1 MSVLGRKLFNRGGQV
16 SSRGVGITSGL
27 VPVQKFQK
35 GGRVSKLEAL
45 SPALLDL
52 GGRLLAGKSLQ
63 GGVGGGLDVVGQALS
78 GSAPSFAAGLQT
90 YRAGQQAGD
99 PNFDFKVV
107 GNQLIKINKTTGET
121 EVVEKSED
129 TGPEFITTRPGEVIT
144 RIEDGKAEKI
154 FENVKATDPNKLYTL
169 STNQKLVTED
179 GVEIAR
185 GLENKSNSFFKLSKG
200 QKAYDDTGKE
210 IAFFPDDEAQGEVIK
225 LSKGQKAYDDAG
237 NVIASNETEDNKII
251 KLSPGQSA
259 FDMQGNVIASLPKE
273 EVKKLEYFK
282 LSPGQIL
289 FDEKGEIIAKA
300 PSIKDDVEKFHGGK
314 TKDER
319 FNILLKE
326 YEKKAGFNTDGSVNL
341 DNLLPDER
349 TEYLRILPLVDEG
362 IKQDRKNWSNYKAEQ
377 LGDLNFVTNLGESIR
392 LAKEQFEQN
401 PATGA
406 VRGRLNPLFNVLQDV
421 TGVSIPKLVNDTF
434 GKNILLE
441 ELTANELTRLQSNIG
456 LTFQEVMKGQV
467 NTFEQQLILNS
478 LFSVVQNPESA
489 ELAFENLTYLNDLR
503 KQMILEA
510 QTANSTAEY
519 IQNVD
524 KWKAQNKPSML
535 KTKNES
541 IQSLEEKYGIDLTPT
556 EGETF

>member
-1 MSVLGRKLFNRGGQV
+1 MTVLGRKLFNRGGQV

-27 VPVQKFQK
+27 VPVQKFQE

-52 GGRLLAGKSLQ
+52 GGRLLAGRSLQ
-63 GGVGGGLDVVGQALS
+63 GGVGGGLDIAGQALS

-90 YRAGQQAGD
+90 YRAGQQSGD

-185 GLENKSNSFFKLSKG
+185 GLENKSNSLFKLSKG
-200 QKAYDDTGKE
+200 QKAYDSTGKE
-210 IAFFPDDEAQGEVIK
+210 IAFFPDDVAQGEVIK
-225 LSKGQKAYDDAG
+225 LSKGQKAYDDTG
-237 NVIASNETEDNKII
+237 KVIASNETEDNKII

-259 FDMQGNVIASLPKE
+259 FDLQGNVIASLPKE

>member
-27 VPVQKFQK
+27 VPVQKFQE

-225 LSKGQKAYDDAG
+225 LSKGQIAYDDAG

-259 FDMQGNVIASLPKE
+259 FDLQGNVIASLPKE